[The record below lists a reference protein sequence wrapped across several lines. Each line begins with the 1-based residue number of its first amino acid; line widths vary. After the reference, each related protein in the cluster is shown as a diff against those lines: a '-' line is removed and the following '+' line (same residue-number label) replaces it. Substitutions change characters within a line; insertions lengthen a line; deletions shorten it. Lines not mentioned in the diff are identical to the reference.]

1 MLFSVCFERE
11 SWYFQ
16 SLHNKVVF
24 SANLRYSLIF
34 KLWKFIDDSF
44 NSWLLLMW
52 KFFEDWFTFFP
63 SLFDLFNIFNLVNMV
78 IFSWFRCAKRII
90 ILKSGII
97 NIYSIIFGILLM
109 LARYF
114 ATPSHICR
122 IVIFRWIVSLFH
134 YKEII
139 VEKTGFIFK
148 ETLIKGVD
156 DRNITPMSLVFIIAG
171 ILSESMFGEESI
183 WRH

>member
-1 MLFSVCFERE
+1 
-11 SWYFQ
+11 
-16 SLHNKVVF
+16 
-24 SANLRYSLIF
+24 
-34 KLWKFIDDSF
+34 
-44 NSWLLLMW
+44 
-52 KFFEDWFTFFP
+52 
-63 SLFDLFNIFNLVNMV
+63 
-78 IFSWFRCAKRII
+78 
-90 ILKSGII
+90 
-97 NIYSIIFGILLM
+97 
-109 LARYF
+109 
-114 ATPSHICR
+114 
-122 IVIFRWIVSLFH
+122 VSLFH